1 MEPDFAASA
10 SYRELQRA
18 DSCSVEHPWD
28 HGTAHPCDGAA
39 DLNRGGA
46 VSRYDAVNELDP
58 WTDSAGAV
66 FSYCEKHV
74 NGASGCHQCL
84 RQRLLGLGGSGNND
98 SPLWRRGVSQA
109 GESRCLQRTDPTRVL
124 SAHHTMS
131 CEVCYRDFRRCARSL
146 RCAAEFQALCL
157 KCTMR
162 C

>member
-1 MEPDFAASA
+1 MGGPPDAAGPLYFYPWGAMSVLGMLEATLPLSPCLTSTLQLAVVMEPDFAASA

-28 HGTAHPCDGAA
+28 HGTAHPRDGAA

-74 NGASGCHQCL
+74 NGASGCHQ
-84 RQRLLGLGGSGNND
+84 
-98 SPLWRRGVSQA
+98 
-109 GESRCLQRTDPTRVL
+109 
-124 SAHHTMS
+124 
-131 CEVCYRDFRRCARSL
+131 
-146 RCAAEFQALCL
+146 
-157 KCTMR
+157 
-162 C
+162 